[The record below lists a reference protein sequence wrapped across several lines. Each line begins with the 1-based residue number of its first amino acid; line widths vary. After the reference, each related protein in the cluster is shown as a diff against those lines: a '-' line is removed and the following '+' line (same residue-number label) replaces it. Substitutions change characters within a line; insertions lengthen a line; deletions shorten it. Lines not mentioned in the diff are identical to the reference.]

1 MFYTTLDIIGDYIKN
16 VKIKMKCRI
25 CNKKIKDVF
34 CDLGKSPLANSFL
47 KKRTEFKKEKFYP
60 LKVLFCKKCQLPQ
73 VPVHVTSKKIFTQYD
88 YFSSY
93 SQSWLDHSKRF
104 ARDIIKFLKLNKNSN
119 VCELASNDGY
129 LLQFFKKEK
138 INVLGVEPA
147 KNVAVYA
154 ERKKIKTIKDFFSLK
169 LSHRIKKK
177 YGDQHLVISNN
188 VLAHVP
194 DIKNF
199 LRGIK
204 NILSQEGIATFEFPH
219 FLNLIKY
226 NQFDTIYHEH
236 FSYLTVSCLNK
247 LFKKL
252 GLKIFDVKK
261 IDTHGGSLRVYACHE
276 NNYKFQISNEVKKII
291 LEEIKL
297 KIFHTR
303 TFLIF
308 GKKLIK
314 IKKEFIKFI
323 CNTKKSGKTIAAYGA
338 AAKGNTF
345 LNYCKINEKDIDF
358 IVDKNPSKIQK
369 YLPGSHI
376 KTYNINHLIKAKPN
390 YLIILPWNIK
400 KEIISQFKNKLN
412 CRFVTCIPKIQIY

>member
-1 MFYTTLDIIGDYIKN
+1 MR
-16 VKIKMKCRI
+16 CRI

-47 KKRTEFKKEKFYP
+47 RKRTEFKTEKSYP

-73 VPVHVTSKKIFTQYD
+73 VPVHVTSEKIFTQYD

-93 SQSWLDHSKRF
+93 SKSWLDHSKRF
-104 ARDIIKFLKLNKNSN
+104 ATDITKFLKLNNNSK

-129 LLQFFKKEK
+129 LLQFFKKKK

-147 KNVAVYA
+147 KNVAAYA

-177 YGDQHLVISNN
+177 YGEQNLVISNN

-194 DIKNF
+194 DIKDF
-199 LRGIK
+199 LKGIK
-204 NILSQEGIATFEFPH
+204 NILSQKGIATFEFPH

-236 FSYLTVSCLNK
+236 FSYLTINCLNK

-261 IDTHGGSLRVYACHE
+261 INTHGGSLRVYACHE
-276 NNYKFQISNEVKKII
+276 INYKFQISNEVKKII
-291 LEEIKL
+291 LEEIKF
-297 KIFHTR
+297 KIFNAQ
-303 TFLIF
+303 TFLKF
-308 GKKLIK
+308 NKKLIK

-323 CNTKKSGKTIAAYGA
+323 HNIKKSKKTIAAYGA

-358 IVDKNPSKIQK
+358 VVDKNPSKIQK

-376 KTYNINHLIKAKPN
+376 KTYNTKHLIKAKPD

-400 KEIISQFKNKLN
+400 KEIITQFKNKLN

>member
-1 MFYTTLDIIGDYIKN
+1 
-16 VKIKMKCRI
+16 MKCRV
-25 CNKKIKDVF
+25 CNKKIKIIF

-47 KKRTEFKKEKFYP
+47 KKKTEFKTEKFYP

-73 VPVHVTSKKIFTQYD
+73 IPVHVRSEKIFTKYD

-93 SQSWLDHSKRF
+93 SQSWLDHSRKF
-104 ARDIIKFLKLNKNSN
+104 ANDIIKFLKLNKNSN

-129 LLQFFKKEK
+129 LLQFFKKKK

-147 KNVAVYA
+147 KNVALYA
-154 ERKKIKTIKDFFSLK
+154 ERKKIKTIKDFFGLK
-169 LSHRIKKK
+169 LSHKIKKK
-177 YGDQHLVISNN
+177 YGYQNLVISNN

-194 DIKNF
+194 DIKDF
-199 LRGIK
+199 LKGIK
-204 NILSQEGIATFEFPH
+204 NILSHEGIATFEFPH

-236 FSYLTVSCLNK
+236 FSYLTVNCLNK

-252 GLKIFDVKK
+252 ELKIFDVKK
-261 IDTHGGSLRVYACHE
+261 IITHGGSLRVYACHKD
-276 NNYKFQISNEVKKII
+276 NLKFKISNEVKKII
-291 LEEIKL
+291 IQEIRS
-297 KIFHTR
+297 KIFHAK

-308 GKKLIK
+308 NKKLIK
-314 IKKEFIKFI
+314 IKKDFKKFI
-323 CNTKKSGKTIAAYGA
+323 YNIKKSRKKIAAYGA

-345 LNYCKINEKDIDF
+345 LSYCKVNEKDIDF
-358 IVDKNPSKIQK
+358 IVDKNPSKINK

-376 KTYNINHLIKAKPN
+376 KTYNIKHLIKAKPD